1 MQSNYNNV
9 ILSIHCYSYDGR
21 KNIHMERIGLNMII
35 EAITVVNAASAA
47 TAATATYQRYG
58 KRIFIEFGYEALAQN
73 ANHLMAFFSHISL

>member
-47 TAATATYQRYG
+47 TETYQRYG